1 MKTIILSL
9 FIVLA
14 VAACNQNASN
24 SDSAAYIT
32 LLGNDTLAVEQFEK
46 TENSIQAEV
55 ILRTPEI
62 SFTSYEL
69 ELGETGGI
77 QKMVQRSHSPEEGFA
92 GDGEVVQTIRNVND
106 SLVVEPVTGNRPQR
120 QAVLYEKG
128 ALPFI
133 DMVHWPFEVAFNNAA
148 ESSQD
153 SISQPLLTGPRL
165 STFIIAKISE
175 DSMTIRHPFRG
186 VMGVDVNS
194 NGDLVHLDAGLTTR
208 KLQVHRVPELD
219 IDALGERFASMDQ
232 SGNPFGELSG
242 AESEDF
248 SFKGAG
254 FHVEYGSPLKR
265 GRTIFGG
272 IVPWGDRWRT
282 GANRATHFSTTRDLV
297 IGDLNVP
304 AGEYTLFTI
313 PEPHGGTL
321 IINKQ
326 TGQNGQSYDESRD
339 LGRVPMEISDQ
350 PGVTEQFTIEVEE
363 TNTGGVLKLI
373 WDRTVFSVDFEIR

>member
-1 MKTIILSL
+1 M

-14 VAACNQNASN
+14 VAACSQNMSTSN
-24 SDSAAYIT
+24 SAAYIT

-46 TENSIQAEV
+46 TDNGMQAEV
-55 ILRTPEI
+55 ILRSPEI

-69 ELGETGGI
+69 ELGETGEI
-77 QKMVQRSHSPEEGFA
+77 QKMVKRSHSPEEGFA
-92 GDGEVVQTIRNVND
+92 GEGEVTQTILNVND
-106 SLVVEPVTGNRPQR
+106 SLVVETAANEGPKR
-120 QAVLYEKG
+120 QAVPYEKG

-133 DMVHWPFEVAFNNAA
+133 DMVHWPFEVVLNNAA
-148 ESSQD
+148 ASLQD
-153 SISQPLLTGPRL
+153 SISQPMLTGPRL

-186 VMGVDVNS
+186 VMGVDVNE
-194 NGDLVHLDAGLTTR
+194 NGDLMHLDAGLTTR
-208 KLQVHRVPELD
+208 KLKVHRVPKVD

-232 SGNPFGELSG
+232 SGTPFGELSG

-248 SFKGAG
+248 SFKGAD

-265 GRTIFGG
+265 GREIFGG
-272 IVPWGDRWRT
+272 IVPWGERWRT
-282 GANRATHFSTTRDLV
+282 GANRATHFSTTQDLV

-313 PEPHGGTL
+313 PEPEGGTL

-326 TGQNGQSYDESRD
+326 TGQNGQNYDGSRD
-339 LGRVPMEISDQ
+339 LGRVPMEINTQ
-350 PGVTEQFTIEVEE
+350 PEATERFTIRVEE
-363 TNTGGVLKLI
+363 ANPGGVLKLI
-373 WDRTVFSVDFEIR
+373 WDRTVFSVDFEIE